1 MPDTPTPKPVR
12 ASRTVM
18 SQLMMPHDA
27 NFAGV
32 VHGGS
37 LLSIMDKVAY
47 ACASRHAGAYCVTA
61 SVDEVHFRT
70 PIAVGALVTFMAS
83 VNYVGRTSMEIG
95 IRVVAEEM
103 PTGRTTHTNSSYFT
117 MVAMGVG
124 GKPSPVPPLVLETDD
139 DRRRNED
146 ARLRRQLRLDHRRA
160 VEAKQKER
168 GEIA

>member
-1 MPDTPTPKPVR
+1 MPDTPEAKPVS

-47 ACASRHAGAYCVTA
+47 ACGSRHAGAYCVTA

-70 PIAVGALVTFMAS
+70 PIFVGALVTFMAS

-103 PTGRTTHTNSSYFT
+103 PTGKTLHTNSCYFT
-117 MVAMGVG
+117 MVAVG
-124 GKPSPVPPLVLETDD
+124 EDGKPSPVPPLILETDN
-139 DRRRNED
+139 DRRRHEE
-146 ARLRRQLRLDHRRA
+146 AELRRKLRLEHRRIT
-160 VEAKQKER
+160 EQKEKQR
-168 GEIA
+168 GEK